1 VTELIS
7 TKVELAGILDVA
19 PGEIDNLLARLD
31 RFYRIKTEPKRSG
44 GYRTFYVPQGRLR
57 QIQDKVKERVLRHA
71 VFPEYLHGGIK
82 RKSTYT
88 NVSKHVGKDAV
99 LALDVKG
106 FFPSIRPARV
116 MGVFERLGY
125 VDQAARI
132 LTRLTT
138 YKHQL
143 PQGPPTSPAIANLCI
158 PRADARLSGL
168 ARAQGFDHSRFVD
181 DMSLSGSKRLTKFRR
196 LAGRIIEEE
205 GFTVKQGPKGKI
217 MLQHESQSVTGLG
230 LNFKLNVPRQKRQ
243 EILRDTVR
251 SLTSGLPL
259 DEKVRGRLGWVNS
272 TNPRA
277 GSRLVKAA
285 NQAAEQ
291 AAQS

>member
-1 VTELIS
+1 MMELVS
-7 TKVELAGILDVA
+7 TKAELAGILGVA
-19 PGEIDNLLARLD
+19 PGEIDNILSRID

-57 QIQDKVKERVLRHA
+57 QIQDKIKERVLKRA

-88 NVSKHVGKDAV
+88 NVSKHVRKEAV
-99 LALDVKG
+99 LALDVRG
-106 FFPSIRPARV
+106 FFPNVRPDRV

-125 VDQAARI
+125 VDEAARI

-158 PRADARLSGL
+158 PRADARLNGL
-168 ARAQGFDHSRFVD
+168 ARAQGFDHSRFMD
-181 DMSLSGSKRLTKFRR
+181 DMTLSGSKRLAKFRR

-205 GFTVKQGPKGKI
+205 GFAVKQGPKGKM
-217 MLQHESQSVTGLG
+217 MLQNESQNTTGLS

-243 EILRDTVR
+243 EILRDTVH
-251 SLTSGLPL
+251 SLKSGLPL
-259 DEKVRGRLGWVNS
+259 DQKIRGDWDG
-272 TNPRA
+272 
-277 GSRLVKAA
+277 
-285 NQAAEQ
+285 
-291 AAQS
+291 

>member
-1 VTELIS
+1 MELIS
-7 TKVELAGILDVA
+7 TKAELAEILDIA
-19 PGEIDNLLARLD
+19 PGDIDNLVARLD
-31 RFYRIKTEPKRSG
+31 RFYRIKTEPKRNG

-57 QIQDKVKERVLRHA
+57 QIQDKIKERVLRCA

-88 NVSKHVGKDAV
+88 NVRKHVRKGAV

-106 FFPSIRPARV
+106 FFPNVRPERV

-125 VDQAARI
+125 VDEAARI

-158 PRADARLSGL
+158 PRADARLNGL

-181 DMSLSGSKRLTKFRR
+181 DMTLSGSKRLSKFRR

-205 GFTVKQGPKGKI
+205 GFAVKQGPKGKI
-217 MLQHESQSVTGLG
+217 MLQHESQNVTGLG
-230 LNFKLNVPRQKRQ
+230 LNFKLNVTHQKRQ

-251 SLTSGLPL
+251 SLMSGLPL

-272 TNPRA
+272 TNPRVGA
-277 GSRLVKAA
+277 RLVKAA
-285 NQAAEQ
+285 KKTVDRP
-291 AAQS
+291 AQP

>member
-1 VTELIS
+1 MELIS
-7 TKVELAGILDVA
+7 TKAELAGILDVA

-57 QIQDKVKERVLRHA
+57 QIQDKIKERVLRCA

-88 NVSKHVGKDAV
+88 NVSKHVRKGAV

-106 FFPSIRPARV
+106 FFPNVRPERV
-116 MGVFERLGY
+116 MGVFQRLGY
-125 VDQAARI
+125 IDEAARI

-158 PRADARLSGL
+158 PREAKWPPSGAGFRPQQVCGRHDA
-168 ARAQGFDHSRFVD
+168 FRFEKAHQVPE
-181 DMSLSGSKRLTKFRR
+181 
-196 LAGRIIEEE
+196 AG
-205 GFTVKQGPKGKI
+205 GPN
-217 MLQHESQSVTGLG
+217 H
-230 LNFKLNVPRQKRQ
+230 
-243 EILRDTVR
+243 
-251 SLTSGLPL
+251 
-259 DEKVRGRLGWVNS
+259 
-272 TNPRA
+272 
-277 GSRLVKAA
+277 
-285 NQAAEQ
+285 
-291 AAQS
+291 